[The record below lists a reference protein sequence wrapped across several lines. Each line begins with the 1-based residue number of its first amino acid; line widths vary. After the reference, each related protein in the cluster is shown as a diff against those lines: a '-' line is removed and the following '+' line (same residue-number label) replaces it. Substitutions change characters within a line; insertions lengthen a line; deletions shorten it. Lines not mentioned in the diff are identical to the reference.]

1 MNCFDSTHLT
11 SHFIDRF
18 FKRVYK
24 EPHSGYNQYNFEK
37 IKISMIKIMNVHE
50 INSFKIFKD
59 SNKKIIL
66 PMGTKYRLVVVNN
79 TLITILLPH
88 HEYKMEECQWIAYVP

>member
-1 MNCFDSTHLT
+1 
-11 SHFIDRF
+11 
-18 FKRVYK
+18 
-24 EPHSGYNQYNFEK
+24 
-37 IKISMIKIMNVHE
+37 MIKIMNVHE

-88 HEYKMEECQWIAYVP
+88 HEYKMEECQ